1 MEERKKITSNLL
13 WRLFERF
20 GAQGVT
26 LIVSIVLARK
36 LDPSVYGMVALVT
49 VITTIL
55 QVFVDSGLGSAL
67 IQKKNV
73 DNLDFST
80 VFYFNLIV
88 CGILYLGL
96 FLLAPYIASFY
107 KMTELT
113 AVIRVLGVVLIIS
126 GLKNIQNAF
135 VSRNLIFKKY
145 FFSTLGGTVS
155 AAIVGIYMAYNGMG
169 IWSLVAQ
176 NLINQLVG
184 TGILWI
190 TVKWRP
196 IKQFS
201 ITRLKILYSYAWKLL
216 LSSLLDTIW
225 NQLRQLIIGKKY
237 SSSDLAYYN
246 KGNEYPNYATI
257 ALNSSIDSVLLPVMS
272 QEQDNPQAIKEMTRK
287 AIKISSYILWP
298 IMMGLAACAGSLVSV
313 FLTDKWLPSVP
324 YLMIFSIVYAFYPIH
339 TANLNAIKALG
350 RSELFLILEIIKKI
364 VNLVIILCTMWNGVL
379 YLALGAIVGSIFSQ
393 LINSWPNRKL
403 LNYHYKEQI
412 LDILPY
418 IGLSV
423 LMAIIVYS
431 INWIG
436 MVNWMTLIIQI
447 LVGSIFY
454 IAISWILKL
463 DAFIYCLQLL
473 KALICRKSN

>member
-55 QVFVDSGLGSAL
+55 QVFVDSGLGTAL

-418 IGLSV
+418 IGWSV
-423 LMAIIVYS
+423 LMAIVVYI

>member
-55 QVFVDSGLGSAL
+55 QVFVDSGLGTAL